1 MRRLSLLLLAA
12 TAWMLHDPAHAANDE
27 HGNPHDGGMR
37 QGLAAH
43 YFRDPVEWDGHW
55 AAGTKPTVEAKNWTF
70 REYKYSRLEPLVNHL
85 FIRRGWFSVRWIGY
99 LKVPEP
105 KDGGAE
111 VDLNI
116 ELWMDDGAR
125 LFVDGQSLIDDWVP
139 CPEDIPEAH
148 RIAKMTLTPG
158 FHRIV
163 IEYFQG
169 ESLADQDH
177 DPAKCFWSSKAL
189 GIKRT
194 IVPASRFFHT
204 DADLQDYV
212 PSQGLST
219 GDLAELNGGTE
230 PFMNFEGTAVGEGP
244 GNGNGNG
251 NGPPANNGNAG
262 DNGNK
267 DGDKGGPKTK
277 AALLKKERELFGPKQ
292 KKGEAPPNPKR
303 DAQQMLLMAKNWLA
317 NGEAE
322 KAARLLNQVIADY
335 PGTKAAKQAAELL
348 AGM

>member
-1 MRRLSLLLLAA
+1 MRPLSLLLAA
-12 TAWMLHDPAHAANDE
+12 AAVWMLHDPARAANDE
-27 HGNPHDGGMR
+27 HGNPQDDGMR

-55 AAGTKPTVEAKNWTF
+55 AAGTKPTVEAKDWTF

-169 ESLADQDH
+169 ESLENQDH

-189 GIKRT
+189 GLKRT

-204 DADLQDYV
+204 AADLQDYV
-212 PSQGLST
+212 PSQGLSN

-230 PFMNFEGTAVGEGP
+230 PFMNFEGPPVGEGP
-244 GNGNGNG
+244 GNA
-251 NGPPANNGNAG
+251 PPANNNNNAG
-262 DNGNK
+262 GNGNK
-267 DGDKGGPKTK
+267 DGPQDGGPKTK
-277 AALLKKERELFGPKQ
+277 AQLARKERELFGPKQ
-292 KKGEAPPNPKR
+292 KKGEAPPNAKR

-317 NGEAE
+317 NGEDE
-322 KAARLLNQVIADY
+322 KAGKLLNQVIADY
-335 PGTKAAKQAAELL
+335 PGTKAAQQAADLL
-348 AGM
+348 AGK